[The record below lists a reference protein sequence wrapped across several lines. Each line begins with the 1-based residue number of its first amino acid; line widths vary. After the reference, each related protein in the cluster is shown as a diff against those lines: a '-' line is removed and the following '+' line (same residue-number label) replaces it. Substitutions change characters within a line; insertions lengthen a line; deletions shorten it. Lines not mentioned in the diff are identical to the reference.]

1 MNMFS
6 IYKFETDSTGKQG
19 YWLYGQLLVLY
30 FDNIP
35 VVQ

>member
-6 IYKFETDSTGKQG
+6 IYKFETDSTSKQG
-19 YWLYGQLLVLY
+19 YWLYGQLRVLY